1 MDHLRLPMYK
11 IDVMSF
17 IFLGLLFVEEK
28 KEVKVFFQDLFLG
41 EAGGEIYKGMASRS
55 LNTT

>member
-1 MDHLRLPMYK
+1 MYK
-11 IDVMSF
+11 MDVMSF
-17 IFLGLLFVEEK
+17 IFLGLLCVEEK